1 MLLTEFRERGIWFI
15 PGLENKVVFSGDIIY
30 SPGKGIKLELI
41 LIPKDKDFNFSQVSE
56 DLIKSRFMYGRLV
69 SGEFVTL
76 YDVFALQMPTIPTVN
91 VYRYHANFGF
101 LGEDYL
107 EDNELNFKSFLLK
120 LNILTSWF
128 FPKGLNLKI
137 RPPFK
142 IKEADFENEELT
154 FELDFATFELRNFW
168 RQSFSQLHQ
177 YLRVEAETYISFYY
191 RENARLQSLL
201 KTVYQIQILLS
212 LIGGKNF
219 YPTSLR
225 AETLTG
231 KKVDILYSFNLGEDY
246 NQEVPWHRFLFNF
259 RRISNFSEILK
270 NYFNSLREI
279 EIVYDLFYEYRFR
292 KRILEEDFLNIV
304 RALEVY
310 HRIKFGGSVLPD
322 DIFNVLLKEI
332 ESTIQ
337 RKIRELKIQKIDQ
350 EQLRNLIPRY
360 ANEPNLNKRLKELY
374 GFLKNISFV
383 KNLLG
388 INNKKAKN
396 FLYKVSLSRN
406 YYTHFNPDLK
416 DKALR
421 GVDLYWTNK
430 KLGAFLEILLLK
442 EIGFQD
448 TEIDS
453 AISQNFDYTQLIR

>member
-1 MLLTEFRERGIWFI
+1 MLLTEFRERGTWFI

-30 SPGKGIKLELI
+30 SPVKGIKLELI
-41 LIPKDKDFNFSQVSE
+41 PIPKSSDPDFFQISKD
-56 DLIKSRFMYGRLV
+56 LTKCKFMYGKLMT
-69 SGEFVTL
+69 GEFVTL
-76 YDVFALQMPTIPTVN
+76 YDTFALQMPIFP
-91 VYRYHANFGF
+91 YKSYKYHANFGF
-101 LGEDYL
+101 IGEDYL
-107 EDNELNFKSFLLK
+107 KDDELNFKSFLLK

-128 FPKGLNLKI
+128 FLKGLNLKI

-142 IKEADFENEELT
+142 IKEVGFENEELT
-154 FELDFATFELRNFW
+154 FELDFAIFELGNFW
-168 RQSFSQLHQ
+168 KQSFSHQ
-177 YLRVEAETYISFYY
+177 YFRVEAETYIRFHYK
-191 RENARLQSLL
+191 ENANLQSLL

-219 YPTSLR
+219 YPSSLG
-225 AETLTG
+225 AETSTG
-231 KKVDILYSFNLGEDY
+231 KKVDILYSFYVGEDY
-246 NQEVPWHRFLFNF
+246 NQEVHWNRFLFNF
-259 RRISNFSEILK
+259 RMISDFSKILK
-270 NYFNSLREI
+270 NYFNSLKEI

-292 KRILEEDFLNIV
+292 RKILEEEFLNIV

-322 DIFNVLLKEI
+322 DIFSVLLKEI

-337 RKIRELKIQKIDQ
+337 IKIRELKIQNIDQ
-350 EQLRNLIPRY
+350 DQLRNLIPRY

-374 GFLKNISFV
+374 SFLKNIGFV

-388 INNKKAKN
+388 GNKKKVKN

-421 GVDLYWTNK
+421 GIDLYWTNK

-453 AISQNFDYTQLIR
+453 AVSQNLDYTQLLH